1 MALFGHRRDRLLE
14 GNVWKS
20 VRCSNDPHTATISVY
35 SANQYPAAW
44 CEFTQKKKNTGT
56 EEKTRKGEIGSTA
69 NEIPRITSWVAGCTL
84 RDHMCNG
91 NFREKP
97 DEGDIC
103 DLFYGS
109 AGLIK
114 SNGGVTSDW

>member
-1 MALFGHRRDRLLE
+1 ME
-14 GNVWKS
+14 GNVWKR
-20 VRCSNDPHTATISVY
+20 VRCSDDPHTARVSVY
-35 SANQYPAAW
+35 SANQYPVAW
-44 CEFTQKKKNTGT
+44 GEFTQKKKYWNRR
-56 EEKTRKGEIGSTA
+56 EHKKRRNWESTA

-97 DEGDIC
+97 GEGDIC

-109 AGLIK
+109 AGLFK
-114 SNGGVTSDW
+114 LNGGVTGDW

>member
-1 MALFGHRRDRLLE
+1 MFGKMLDA
-14 GNVWKS
+14 VMI
-20 VRCSNDPHTATISVY
+20 PHTANVSVY
-35 SANQYPAAW
+35 GANQYPAAC
-44 CEFTQKKKNTGT
+44 CEFTQKNTGT

-84 RDHMCNG
+84 RDYMCNG

-97 DEGDIC
+97 SEGDIY

-109 AGLIK
+109 AGLVK
-114 SNGGVTSDW
+114 SNGGVAGDW

>member
-1 MALFGHRRDRLLE
+1 MFGRVLDAVMIPTEQAILCA
-14 GNVWKS
+14 
-20 VRCSNDPHTATISVY
+20 VRTNILQPGVKTR
-35 SANQYPAAW
+35 
-44 CEFTQKKKNTGT
+44 KNTGT

-97 DEGDIC
+97 GEGDVC
-103 DLFYGS
+103 DLLHGS
-109 AGLIK
+109 TGLMK
-114 SNGGVTSDW
+114 SNGGVTGELYRVCKEAVMVQSN